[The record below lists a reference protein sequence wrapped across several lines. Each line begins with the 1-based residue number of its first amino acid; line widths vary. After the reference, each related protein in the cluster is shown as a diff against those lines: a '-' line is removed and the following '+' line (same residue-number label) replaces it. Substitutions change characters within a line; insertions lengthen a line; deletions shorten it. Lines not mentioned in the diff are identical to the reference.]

1 VEMRRTVTL
10 STTQRP
16 KSVADIQIVV
26 SQHENNKETT
36 LSRGEMRSLSE
47 ERKTVT
53 PKQSPMLLIG
63 DGLERL
69 VPPSGGNNMKSNT
82 SLMSGEEA
90 ASGKMGYVRYSTKR
104 SK

>member
-1 VEMRRTVTL
+1 
-10 STTQRP
+10 
-16 KSVADIQIVV
+16 
-26 SQHENNKETT
+26 
-36 LSRGEMRSLSE
+36 
-47 ERKTVT
+47 
-53 PKQSPMLLIG
+53 MLLIG